1 MKVIFMRDVP
11 NVAKAGEIK
20 QVNDG
25 YGRNYLLRN
34 KIAVLADSSMSMQ
47 HAQQQIKVQ
56 REALAKLGELTALSK
71 ELEGK
76 EITIKARAGKDKLF
90 GSITSADIAAEIQ
103 KCYNL
108 TVDKKKIDLP
118 EPIHQLG
125 AYEVTIKLTG
135 ELNSKIK
142 VLVIEET
149 EKSA

>member
-1 MKVIFMRDVP
+1 MKVIFIRDVP

-34 KIAVLADSSMSMQ
+34 KIAVLADSSTSTQ
-47 HAQQQIKVQ
+47 HAQQQIKIQ
-56 REALAKLGELTALSK
+56 REAMAKLGELTALSK
-71 ELEGK
+71 ELDGK

-103 KCYNL
+103 KSYNL

-118 EPIHQLG
+118 ESIHQLG
-125 AYEVTIKLTG
+125 AYEVIIKLTG

>member
-1 MKVIFMRDVP
+1 MKVIFIKDVP
-11 NVAKAGEIK
+11 NVAQAGEIK
-20 QVNDG
+20 QVSDG

-34 KIAVLADSSMSMQ
+34 KIAMIADSSTSMQ
-47 HAQQQIKVQ
+47 HAQQQIKIQ
-56 REALAKLGELTALSK
+56 REVLAKLGELTALSK

-76 EITIKARAGKDKLF
+76 EIIIKARAGKDKLF
-90 GSITSADIAAEIQ
+90 GSVTSADIAAELQ
-103 KCYNL
+103 KSFNL
-108 TVDKKKIDLP
+108 IVDKKKIDLP